1 MLLGLHRSHIFLRST
16 QCGDFQPVTE
26 DHKSALVRS
35 VHAASMTS
43 MLITRSPCGW
53 SNGLRTR
60 PNFAAPLRCS
70 LPRVHSM
77 SLSKIT
83 AQILQDQRTQ
93 AQEQQTH
100 EGVEQLEVSAWQAS
114 QPHICVSHAIAAAR
128 VQYTGSYTSI
138 GACLVQS
145 DVTAAIRQRPRDFTL
160 VETPKQLRSMLQ
172 ELAHA
177 DTLAVDCEGVNLG
190 QPQGQLCLIQLAA
203 RQSSNAAASTS
214 TGASTSSG
222 TGSNGSGTSAAG
234 SRLKAPAPLH
244 ARLPAPS
251 QQLAATSSASP
262 AQSPSSAGSKK
273 AGRPAL
279 LQIYIVDVHQL
290 QWRAFHYKLDP
301 SDPSSISLKSLLENS
316 QLTKLMYDIRSDAA
330 NLVRQFDV
338 RLRGAYDLQV
348 GTRELLV
355 EGVKS
360 RLCASNAR
368 LSSKSRTH
376 GRRGCCFAS
385 RLSIR
390 CSCPMHFKNPSQPC
404 PAA

>member
-1 MLLGLHRSHIFLRST
+1 
-16 QCGDFQPVTE
+16 
-26 DHKSALVRS
+26 
-35 VHAASMTS
+35 
-43 MLITRSPCGW
+43 
-53 SNGLRTR
+53 
-60 PNFAAPLRCS
+60 
-70 LPRVHSM
+70 M

-83 AQILQDQRTQ
+83 AQILQEQRTQ

-100 EGVEQLEVSAWQAS
+100 EGVEQLEEASAWQAL

-128 VQYTGSYTSI
+128 VQHVGSYTAT
-138 GACLVQS
+138 GACLAQS

-177 DTLAVDCEGVNLG
+177 DKLAVDCEGVNLG

-203 RQSSNAAASTS
+203 RQSSHAAAS
-214 TGASTSSG
+214 ASTSSG
-222 TGSNGSGTSAAG
+222 TGSNGSGASAAG
-234 SRLKAPAPLH
+234 SRLKAPAPAH
-244 ARLPAPS
+244 ARSPAPS
-251 QQLAATSSASP
+251 QQFAAAASSASP
-262 AQSPSSAGSKK
+262 AQSPPSAGSKK
-273 AGRPAL
+273 AGRPAP

-348 GTRELLV
+348 GTRELSV
-355 EGVKS
+355 EEVKS
-360 RLCASNAR
+360 RLRAKYAFVKQVPDTWAQRLLPCITHKHLLLMSNAFQ
-368 LSSKSRTH
+368 KS
-376 GRRGCCFAS
+376 
-385 RLSIR
+385 
-390 CSCPMHFKNPSQPC
+390 
-404 PAA
+404 

>member
-1 MLLGLHRSHIFLRST
+1 MSLLRVADVQCRCCQGLRKSHIFLRST
-16 QCGDFQPVTE
+16 QCGDFQPVAE
-26 DHKSALVRS
+26 DHTSAPVRS

-43 MLITRSPCGW
+43 MLMTRSPCGW

-60 PNFAAPLRCS
+60 PNFAAPVRCS
-70 LPRVHSM
+70 LTRVHSM

-83 AQILQDQRTQ
+83 AQILQEQRTQ

-100 EGVEQLEVSAWQAS
+100 EGVEQLEEASAWQAL

-128 VQYTGSYTSI
+128 VQYAGSYTAT

-203 RQSSNAAASTS
+203 RQSSHAAASTS

-222 TGSNGSGTSAAG
+222 TGSNGSGASAAG
-234 SRLKAPAPLH
+234 SRTKAPAPAH
-244 ARLPAPS
+244 ARSPAPS
-251 QQLAATSSASP
+251 QQLAASSSASP
-262 AQSPSSAGSKK
+262 VQSPSPAGSKK
-273 AGRPAL
+273 AGRPAP

-355 EGVKS
+355 EEVKS
-360 RLCASNAR
+360 RLCASNTR

-376 GRRGCCFAS
+376 GRRGYCLASHISICC
-385 RLSIR
+385 
-390 CSCPMHFKNPSQPC
+390 
-404 PAA
+404 